1 MQPLF
6 GSKIVCSE
14 VDICDGKAVVD
25 ELGQATSCARL
36 GECLECPEGMDCK
49 GSRDLKLN
57 LDAKTRSAALNRVEI
72 FCSSYAYAETAA
84 CTSRVFCE
92 SHLDD
97 MDCEHAPPELKAGF
111 WSHSSQPLSV
121 FKCKNELQC
130 IGGKPTGSICAP
142 GREGISC
149 GFCMP
154 NHFSDSPGQCTK
166 CGDYDA
172 IPGVIAMILLLFA
185 IGALGWQ
192 MGRKINKSSKQVS

>member
-1 MQPLF
+1 M
-6 GSKIVCSE
+6 
-14 VDICDGKAVVD
+14 VD
-25 ELGQATSCARL
+25 ELGQTTLCARL
-36 GECLECPEGMDCK
+36 GECLGCPEGMDCK

-57 LDAKTRSAALNRVEI
+57 LDAKTKSAALNRVEI
-72 FCSSYAYAETAA
+72 FCSSYAYADTAA

-121 FKCKNELQC
+121 FKCKNQLQC
-130 IGGKPTGSICAP
+130 IGGKPTGSICAS
-142 GREGISC
+142 GREGRSC

-154 NHFSDSPGQCTK
+154 NHFSDSLGQCTK

-172 IPGVIAMILLLFA
+172 IPAVVAMILLLLA
-185 IGALGWQ
+185 IGVLGWQ
-192 MGRKINKSSKQVS
+192 MGRKISKSSKQVI